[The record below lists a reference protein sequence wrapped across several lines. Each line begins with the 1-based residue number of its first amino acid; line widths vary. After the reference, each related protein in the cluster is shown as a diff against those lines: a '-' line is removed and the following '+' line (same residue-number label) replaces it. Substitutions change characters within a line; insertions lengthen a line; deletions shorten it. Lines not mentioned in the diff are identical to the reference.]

1 MKGARLAVFA
11 AALLVFVFSKYIPNA
26 VLKLTV
32 GNYVGVVIL
41 IGAVLLTAY
50 YDIIL
55 ALAVFLGAGSLFL
68 ENRKRVLMTLVPLST
83 DILEKTLDGAPVAA
97 ITKGADDLIEGEAHP
112 EHEEPDVESFKFE
125 PSKDASDEFSP
136 VGESIDNKHPLET
149 ASANSNKGLAEHL
162 TREGVV

>member
-1 MKGARLAVFA
+1 MKGTRLAVFV
-11 AALLVFVFSKYIPNA
+11 AALLIFVFSKYIPNA

-32 GNYVGVVIL
+32 GNYVGVFTL
-41 IGAVLLTAY
+41 LAAVLVTAY

-55 ALAVFLGAGSLFL
+55 ALAVFLAAGSLFL

-83 DILEKTLDGAPVAA
+83 NVLEKTLDGAPVAA

-112 EHEEPDVESFKFE
+112 EHEEPDVEAFKFE

-136 VGESIDNKHPLET
+136 VGDSIDTKQPLET